1 MIKREFQAYH
11 HSISMLWSCQH
22 EHPDCYRDL
31 DYNNAPVTP
40 HARTIQSHDAGL
52 PTLARFYKLLLVNAL
67 LLAHPYNQSL
77 FINHRLSAFFLHRRP
92 EESHSST
99 LCPGLLSLCFFVLFW
114 SMDGMASRRYKE
126 EEAGSKQHYPTVQ
139 ISQQEATVMTQD
151 RSPTEEFRIKL
162 AAIAL
167 SLNVRL
173 RSSDMPVDMQERALR
188 YARSFL
194 DKSPS
199 SAAPKPRP
207 NLTLLARAL
216 KKVSLLSI
224 SKHSIYIYVRLSSS
238 LIVLQYQRI

>member
-1 MIKREFQAYH
+1 
-11 HSISMLWSCQH
+11 
-22 EHPDCYRDL
+22 
-31 DYNNAPVTP
+31 
-40 HARTIQSHDAGL
+40 
-52 PTLARFYKLLLVNAL
+52 
-67 LLAHPYNQSL
+67 
-77 FINHRLSAFFLHRRP
+77 
-92 EESHSST
+92 
-99 LCPGLLSLCFFVLFW
+99 
-114 SMDGMASRRYKE
+114 MDGMASRRYKE

-216 KKVSLLSI
+216 KKEFDSAYGVAWHCVVGKSFGSFVTHSPGGFIYFSIDSLFILLF
-224 SKHSIYIYVRLSSS
+224 KTEVQLVTELEPSSQSVDS
-238 LIVLQYQRI
+238 L